1 LHKDNLHTFS
11 LVLRADTRTL
21 RTYQSSSILK
31 EEELTHSSKIPVRLP
46 CSLI

>member
-11 LVLRADTRTL
+11 LVLCADTRML
-21 RTYQSSSILK
+21 RTYQSMGILK
-31 EEELTHSSKIPVRLP
+31 EEELTHSEIPVRLP